1 MEKKLNQFL
10 ADISVLSK
18 KVQNYHWNIEGK
30 SFFTVHAKLD
40 EVYEGLNENI
50 DEVAERMLALGYR
63 PLSNF
68 KSYLEVTKIK
78 EGDNEAVSIE
88 TALSTIIEDYKILL
102 TTAKEIKVLAD
113 ENVDYGTSAMVD
125 EFIIESEKLL
135 WMINAYLK

>member
-78 EGDNEAVSIE
+78 EGNNEAVSIE